1 VTHGIYCTI
10 IDLYMKRINIS
21 IVFAVAILAIGS
33 FVFISN
39 NSSAAINCSLSLLDK
54 NGNSISQV
62 IAGDTVTWKFKAHIN
77 NLSVFWYGSKDGKK
91 DIWDKTNGYFSN
103 SSYSGAIY
111 KNGEEG
117 SYSRYVAFK
126 NDVGKTICVSNPVNF
141 SVTNGIITKAEIPTV
156 AKPETSGPKVSD
168 FLKGEISGAISLA
181 PYTGSLD
188 FNCDGS
194 VATDDV
200 DAITNLWRGGTVFNV
215 TTVTSLG
222 KTCSN
227 LGAYAGYLWRNGVT
241 TMSISELTRLAVA
254 IKAQPS
260 TTPTPTPTPAILYGP
275 TISLDPSTPMAQQVS
290 AGSSRV
296 TFLKF
301 NIANPNSLPIR
312 IIGLSASLNG
322 TADPN
327 GAGVTKI
334 YWYDQSSNL
343 LGQSVWSASKD
354 VGYTNTKTDFSVP
367 ANSKTTVT
375 VMADIAANIPS
386 KVTAGFKLTQ
396 YHVVTSDYHAALG
409 NFPIVGNI
417 MEIMPSPVSTPTP
430 TPSSIAV
437 SLSPTTAIPMDISHG
452 SSGVSV
458 MSFKISNPLSRD
470 INVTHVSLSSEGTAK
485 PGDISKIYIYDGTT
499 LLGSN
504 PFGTISGQPY
514 SVATFGTDD
523 QWCGYNCP
531 PFIIVPANSSKVI
544 MVKVDTAWTLSAS
557 QVNFAIIASL
567 FTADRLPISGVPVTG
582 NSMTISGTIES
593 PGLNVSLS
601 AITPSSAELL
611 AGAKSVKLVTADLT
625 VSNSADVLLTNLVPV
640 LTYEN
645 NSNRVK
651 SGLTNFRLV
660 DENNNLVGTSYGND
674 AWMNGEVIYFKDLK
688 STITKGTIRRLSLI
702 ADLNEKSTHIPSF
715 KAEIWGSTYMGA
727 QNYTTGQYVP
737 TTGKA
742 TGNIMT
748 IASLPTTPTPTP
760 VPLANGQKILVLQL
774 KYSDTPAS
782 KVVWT
787 KNQINELVFGKV
799 QDFYKRVSYD
809 KVHFSG
815 DISNLYTIS
824 RNAKDGVYDD
834 CRPDI
839 GSVDSEVY
847 KLLKNDYNLENYD
860 SLMMV
865 LYVPDYCN
873 LRSWGSSNSMNNISG
888 MRDPDF
894 RIGVTLIR
902 ADIGDY
908 DGIIAHELGHTLFNL
923 KHAKSRFCEAGQ
935 YITGSNCVETEA
947 GNFFDIMGSD
957 LQLSSS
963 NFNALLK
970 ERMGWLDNLSLLKID
985 KSGTYTINTIE
996 ATSGYRAAKLV
1007 NNVVNNNRPIYIE
1020 YRQLDPARYSFKL
1033 DGLIVNIPLTV
1044 NDTDWPLLNG
1054 STLIDMTPTGIS
1066 PNDEQ
1071 DVTLRRSDLIPSGQ
1085 SKTFLYQNWGIE
1097 LGPVLSNNDKQITFN
1112 VRIFD
1117 PLILAT
1123 TPIISPP
1130 VASLPTDSEISSE
1143 NVISAKIY
1151 SEGEIYDGDIIR
1163 AQGDIA
1169 VWIIKISGEKKFK
1182 RWLFGPQLFKIYGHL
1197 GFNKVKNVTKITLSQ
1212 FDTTNLIRKDGDEKV
1227 YELTD
1232 YIPGVQAIKRWVPS
1246 YEVFLKRGFD
1256 KDAIYTVNDGEFAL
1270 YKLGSRLQY

>member
-1 VTHGIYCTI
+1 
-10 IDLYMKRINIS
+10 MKRINIS

-62 IAGDTVTWKFKAHIN
+62 IAGDTVTWRFKAHIN
-77 NLSVFWYGSKDGKK
+77 NLRVFWYGSKDGKK

-156 AKPETSGPKVSD
+156 AKPETSGPKITD
-168 FLKGEISGAISLA
+168 FLRGEISGATSLT
-181 PYTGSLD
+181 PYTGNLD

-194 VATDDV
+194 VAIDDV
-200 DAITNLWRGGTVFNV
+200 DAITNLWRSGTVLNI
-215 TTVTSLG
+215 TTITSLG
-222 KTCSN
+222 KTCAN
-227 LGAYAGYLWRNGVT
+227 LGAYIGYLWRNGVAT
-241 TMSISELTRLAVA
+241 ISTSELTRLAVA
-254 IKAQPS
+254 IKAQTS
-260 TTPTPTPTPAILYGP
+260 ATPTPTPVVVET
-275 TISLDPSTPMAQQVS
+275 S
-290 AGSSRV
+290 
-296 TFLKF
+296 K
-301 NIANPNSLPIR
+301 
-312 IIGLSASLNG
+312 LS
-322 TADPN
+322 
-327 GAGVTKI
+327 
-334 YWYDQSSNL
+334 
-343 LGQSVWSASKD
+343 
-354 VGYTNTKTDFSVP
+354 
-367 ANSKTTVT
+367 
-375 VMADIAANIPS
+375 
-386 KVTAGFKLTQ
+386 
-396 YHVVTSDYHAALG
+396 
-409 NFPIVGNI
+409 
-417 MEIMPSPVSTPTP
+417 
-430 TPSSIAV
+430 
-437 SLSPTTAIPMDISHG
+437 
-452 SSGVSV
+452 
-458 MSFKISNPLSRD
+458 
-470 INVTHVSLSSEGTAK
+470 VSLSS
-485 PGDISKIYIYDGTT
+485 
-499 LLGSN
+499 
-504 PFGTISGQPY
+504 
-514 SVATFGTDD
+514 
-523 QWCGYNCP
+523 
-531 PFIIVPANSSKVI
+531 
-544 MVKVDTAWTLSAS
+544 
-557 QVNFAIIASL
+557 
-567 FTADRLPISGVPVTG
+567 
-582 NSMTISGTIES
+582 
-593 PGLNVSLS
+593 
-601 AITPSSAELL
+601 ITPSSAELL

-651 SGLTNFRLV
+651 SGLTNFRLI

-688 STITKGTIRRLSLI
+688 FTITKGTIRRLSLI

-1007 NNVVNNNRPIYIE
+1007 NNAVNNNRPIYIE

-1112 VRIFD
+1112 VRVFD
-1117 PLILAT
+1117 PLTLAP
-1123 TPIISPP
+1123 TPAVLPS
-1130 VASLPTDSEISSE
+1130 VASLPIDLKTPIDPGKVYTTNEIH
-1143 NVISAKIY
+1143 
-1151 SEGEIYDGDIIR
+1151 DGDIIR
-1163 AQGDIA
+1163 GESDIA
-1169 VWIIKISGEKKFK
+1169 VWIIKVVGEKKFK

-1197 GFNKVKNVTKITLSQ
+1197 GFNKVKNVTKVTLSQ

>member
-62 IAGDTVTWKFKAHIN
+62 IAGDTVTWRFKAHIN
-77 NLSVFWYGSKDGKK
+77 NLRVFWYGSKDGKK

-103 SSYSGAIY
+103 SSYPGAIY

-156 AKPETSGPKVSD
+156 AKPETSGPKITD
-168 FLKGEISGAISLA
+168 FLRGEISGATSLT
-181 PYTGSLD
+181 PYTGNLD

-194 VATDDV
+194 VAIDDV
-200 DAITNLWRGGTVFNV
+200 DAITNLWRSGTVLNI
-215 TTVTSLG
+215 TTITSLG
-222 KTCSN
+222 KTCAN
-227 LGAYAGYLWRNGVT
+227 LGAYIGYLWRNGVAT
-241 TMSISELTRLAVA
+241 ISTSELTRLAVA
-254 IKAQPS
+254 IKAQTS
-260 TTPTPTPTPAILYGP
+260 ATPTPTPVVVET
-275 TISLDPSTPMAQQVS
+275 S
-290 AGSSRV
+290 
-296 TFLKF
+296 K
-301 NIANPNSLPIR
+301 
-312 IIGLSASLNG
+312 LS
-322 TADPN
+322 
-327 GAGVTKI
+327 
-334 YWYDQSSNL
+334 
-343 LGQSVWSASKD
+343 
-354 VGYTNTKTDFSVP
+354 
-367 ANSKTTVT
+367 
-375 VMADIAANIPS
+375 
-386 KVTAGFKLTQ
+386 
-396 YHVVTSDYHAALG
+396 
-409 NFPIVGNI
+409 
-417 MEIMPSPVSTPTP
+417 
-430 TPSSIAV
+430 
-437 SLSPTTAIPMDISHG
+437 
-452 SSGVSV
+452 
-458 MSFKISNPLSRD
+458 
-470 INVTHVSLSSEGTAK
+470 VSLSS
-485 PGDISKIYIYDGTT
+485 
-499 LLGSN
+499 
-504 PFGTISGQPY
+504 
-514 SVATFGTDD
+514 
-523 QWCGYNCP
+523 
-531 PFIIVPANSSKVI
+531 
-544 MVKVDTAWTLSAS
+544 
-557 QVNFAIIASL
+557 
-567 FTADRLPISGVPVTG
+567 
-582 NSMTISGTIES
+582 
-593 PGLNVSLS
+593 
-601 AITPSSAELL
+601 ITPSSAELL

-651 SGLTNFRLV
+651 SGLTNFRLI

-688 STITKGTIRRLSLI
+688 FTITKGTIRRLSLI

-737 TTGKA
+737 TAGKA

-748 IASLPTTPTPTP
+748 VASLSTMPTPSP

-774 KYSDTPAS
+774 KYLDTPVS
-782 KVVWT
+782 KIVWT

-799 QDFYKRVSYD
+799 RDFYERVSYG

-815 DISNLYTIS
+815 DISNLYTIP

-873 LRSWGSSNSMNNISG
+873 LTSWGSSNSINNISG

-1007 NNVVNNNRPIYIE
+1007 NNAVNNNRPIYIE

-1112 VRIFD
+1112 VRVFD
-1117 PLILAT
+1117 PLTLAP
-1123 TPIISPP
+1123 TPAVLPS
-1130 VASLPTDSEISSE
+1130 VASLPIDLKTPIDPGKVYTTNEIH
-1143 NVISAKIY
+1143 
-1151 SEGEIYDGDIIR
+1151 DGDIIR
-1163 AQGDIA
+1163 GESDIA
-1169 VWIIKISGEKKFK
+1169 VWIIKVVGEKKFK

-1197 GFNKVKNVTKITLSQ
+1197 GFNKVKNVTKVTLSQ